1 MDFSNVLNNTYT
13 IVLLV
18 ILTAAFIVLCLY
30 YGLVF
35 FRVARFKNKKL
46 PRPDEVSDSDWPS
59 VSVVV
64 IAHNEAE
71 FLKESLP
78 YLLEQDYPDF
88 EVVVVDYT
96 SQDDTQFVLRVCSE
110 NYPNLKPVNFP
121 EDVNMF
127 KGKKYPLSIGI
138 KSAKK
143 DVILLTDPD
152 CVPKD
157 FGWIREM
164 MCGYM
169 HGASIVMG
177 YTLLKQE
184 KTMLNAFE
192 QYDNLV
198 YNASFLGMA
207 IMGNPYTASGR
218 NLSYRR
224 DFFFKRG
231 AFISHYTI
239 PEGADDLFVNQNANR
254 SNTAIVLDPKAA
266 IVTDAKSTFSMWHL
280 DRMHRYATRRYYGIK
295 NKLILS
301 LYPLSQALFLASLL
315 ILWIC
320 GLFPWQLLL
329 ALLVV
334 KLIWQ
339 IVSSSLLAKRFEIK
353 KIQFFSP
360 LFELY
365 FLFANTILFL
375 LTLRKKHIKWR

>member
-1 MDFSNVLNNTYT
+1 
-13 IVLLV
+13 
-18 ILTAAFIVLCLY
+18 
-30 YGLVF
+30 
-35 FRVARFKNKKL
+35 
-46 PRPDEVSDSDWPS
+46 
-59 VSVVV
+59 
-64 IAHNEAE
+64 
-71 FLKESLP
+71 
-78 YLLEQDYPDF
+78 
-88 EVVVVDYT
+88 
-96 SQDDTQFVLRVCSE
+96 
-110 NYPNLKPVNFP
+110 
-121 EDVNMF
+121 
-127 KGKKYPLSIGI
+127 
-138 KSAKK
+138 
-143 DVILLTDPD
+143 
-152 CVPKD
+152 
-157 FGWIREM
+157 M

-169 HGASIVMG
+169 HGASIVTG
-177 YTLLKQE
+177 YTLLKE
-184 KTMLNAFE
+184 DKSLLNAFE
-192 QYDNLV
+192 QYDNLI
-198 YNASFLGMA
+198 YNASFLGFA

-266 IVTDAKSTFSMWHL
+266 VVTDAKNTFSMWHL
-280 DRMHRYATRRYYGIK
+280 DRMHRYATRRYYPFK
-295 NKLILS
+295 DKLMLS

-339 IVSSSLLAKRFEIK
+339 IVSCSFLVKRFEIK

-360 LFELY
+360 FFELY